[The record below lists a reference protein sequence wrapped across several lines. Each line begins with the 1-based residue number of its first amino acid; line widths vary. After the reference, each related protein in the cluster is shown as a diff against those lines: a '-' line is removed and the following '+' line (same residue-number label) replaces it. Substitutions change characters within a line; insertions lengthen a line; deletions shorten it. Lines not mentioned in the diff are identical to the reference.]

1 MKTQKKIENEDKCI
15 PCEATEGMRPEELL
29 KLIRGLTEAVNN
41 TESKDPGY
49 YLLSFLSVLTLIGD
63 YVREHK
69 LGYMEETFVKVLM
82 ASIRGTTLDK
92 VIFPKAKDTKNEKP
106 DVMYV

>member
-49 YLLSFLSVLTLIGD
+49 YLLSFC
-63 YVREHK
+63 R
-69 LGYMEETFVKVLM
+69 F
-82 ASIRGTTLDK
+82 
-92 VIFPKAKDTKNEKP
+92 
-106 DVMYV
+106 